1 MKVLRTV
8 LGDVPAERSGLMLS
22 HEHLLY
28 GYPGAEL
35 DPRAALDYDAAVD
48 FVARQVRKGKQDHGY
63 GTIVDMTPPEVGR
76 YPKFMAD
83 VAVKTGMNVIAITG
97 FFPER
102 MGIPYYWRRQ
112 TVEELTEFFVSDLT
126 EGMVFAWHKT
136 PYRAGA
142 IKIATGQESV
152 TPKPSPVGPNGRHIH
167 EIEDRVIR
175 AAAHAAKQVGCAIN
189 THIDPM
195 DFDVTNPLR
204 EQLEILLE
212 EGLDP
217 GKVILGHAFVPPQLG
232 AMREVLDMGAN
243 VQLDHVGIPWRI
255 SSAEEL
261 DEAMAVALVEL
272 LEAGYGDQITMS
284 FDRWFMNP
292 RAGVTEQDP
301 QLLNE
306 KVDLSYMFTS
316 WVPRLKSKGVT
327 DEQLKKIMVDN
338 PRRIFSI
345 EVPDPEPVA
354 A

>member
-8 LGDVPAERSGLMLS
+8 HGDVPAENSGRMLS

-35 DPRAALDYDAAVD
+35 DHRTVLDYEAAVE
-48 FVARQVRKGKQDHGY
+48 FVAGQVKRGMDDFNY

-76 YPKFMAD
+76 HPQFMAD
-83 VAVKTGMNVIAITG
+83 VATATGINVVAITG

-112 TVEELTEFFVSDLT
+112 TQEELTEFFVRDLT
-126 EGMVFAWHKT
+126 EGMVFAWQQT
-136 PYRAGA
+136 PYKAGA

-152 TPKPSPVGPNGRHIH
+152 TPKPSPPGPNGRYIH

-175 AAAHAAKQVGCAIN
+175 AAAHAAIEVGCAIN

-195 DFDVTNPLR
+195 DFEVTNPGR
-204 EQLEILLE
+204 EQLEVVME

-217 GKVILGHAFVPPQLG
+217 AKIIIGHAFVPPQLD
-232 AMREVLDMGAN
+232 AMREILSQGAN

-255 SSAEEL
+255 SGAEEL
-261 DEAMAVALVEL
+261 DEAMANALVQL
-272 LEAGYGDQITMS
+272 LEEGYGKQVVIS
-284 FDRWFMNP
+284 FDRWFFNP
-292 RAGVTEQDP
+292 RAGVTELDP
-301 QLLNE
+301 KLLNE

-316 WVPRLKSKGVT
+316 FVPRLKSKGVT
-327 DEQLKKIMVDN
+327 DAQLDDLMIHN
-338 PRRIFSI
+338 PSRIFSI
-345 EVPDPEPVA
+345 EV
-354 A
+354 